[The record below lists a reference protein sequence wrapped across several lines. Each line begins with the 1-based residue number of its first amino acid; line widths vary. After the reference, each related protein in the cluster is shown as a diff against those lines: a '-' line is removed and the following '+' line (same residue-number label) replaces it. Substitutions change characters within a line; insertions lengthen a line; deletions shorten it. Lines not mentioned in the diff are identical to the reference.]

1 MIISFKF
8 LSFKISLNT
17 KSAKSHCYMFQKLQP
32 WNQLLAD
39 FSFLLAWNQFQIRIW
54 KELFFFSFKRI
65 KASVG
70 KYFVWTRWLETNR
83 WPDISSTKMGLFGIN
98 RELQFRVCSHGE
110 PCTSPHT
117 AREGEHFYKGK
128 KEVGRALF
136 TMALWQSLSP
146 GTLFREEK

>member
-1 MIISFKF
+1 MLYVSKITAMKSVVGWFQF
-8 LSFKISLNT
+8 LVGM
-17 KSAKSHCYMFQKLQP
+17 KSVS
-32 WNQLLAD
+32 NQNLKRA
-39 FSFLLAWNQFQIRIW
+39 
-54 KELFFFSFKRI
+54 FFFSFKRI

-128 KEVGRALF
+128 KEVGRALVNKQ
-136 TMALWQSLSP
+136 ALGFHWESP
-146 GTLFREEK
+146 CQERRWIFLFPIGPCRVWELPLWSPNSI